1 MLHSNDAASEENR
14 VKALQII
21 EAEKTHFIDTE
32 MPQPAPDEVLLKI
45 MRVGYCGTDLHTF
58 RGRNPLVQYPRIPC
72 HELAA
77 VIERRGSQVP
87 EPWYVGRQVTLS
99 PYTSCGRCSACRQE
113 RFNCC
118 SNNQTLGAQ
127 RDGGLTEYLAVPWQK
142 LLASPKLSLRELAL
156 VEPLSVG
163 FHAVRRGRVEATDT
177 VAVLGCGAIGLGVIA
192 GAAYRGARVIAVDI
206 SDQKLEKARKTGA
219 TELINNSDGSMH
231 ERLKTLTGG
240 EGPAVVIEA
249 IGLPSTFQ
257 AAIAEVCY
265 GGRVVYIG
273 YAKEMVSYETKYF
286 LLKEIDI
293 LGSRNASLEDFRM
306 VIEYLEHGR
315 FPVDEVVT
323 RVYPFEEAG
332 LAFEA
337 WNRDPEHF
345 TKIQVAFAE

>member
-1 MLHSNDAASEENR
+1 MLPGNEAANEENPM
-14 VKALQII
+14 KALQIT
-21 EAEKTHFIDTE
+21 EAETTVFID
-32 MPQPAPDEVLLKI
+32 MRIPLPAPDEVLLKI

-77 VIERRGSQVP
+77 VIEWRGAQVP
-87 EPWYVGRQVTLS
+87 ETWQVGMEVTLS

-118 SNNQTLGAQ
+118 RNNQTLGAQ

-163 FHAVRRGRVEATDT
+163 FHAVRRGRVEEADT
-177 VAVLGCGAIGLGVIA
+177 VTVLGCGAIGLGVIA

-206 SDQKLEKARKTGA
+206 SDQKLEKARKAGA
-219 TELINNSDGSMH
+219 TELVNNSDGSLH
-231 ERLKTLTGG
+231 ERLQELTGG
-240 EGPAVVIEA
+240 AGPDVIVEA

-257 AAIAEVCY
+257 AAITEVCY
-265 GGRVVYIG
+265 AGRVVYIG
-273 YAKEMVSYETKYF
+273 YAKEMVPYETKYF
-286 LLKEIDI
+286 VLKELDI
-293 LGSRNASLEDFRM
+293 LGSRNALLEDFQA
-306 VIEYLEHGR
+306 VIRYLEEGK
-315 FPVDEVVT
+315 FPVGDVVT

-332 LAFEA
+332 LAFAA
-337 WNRDPEHF
+337 WSRDPEHF
-345 TKIQVAFAE
+345 TKIQIAVAE